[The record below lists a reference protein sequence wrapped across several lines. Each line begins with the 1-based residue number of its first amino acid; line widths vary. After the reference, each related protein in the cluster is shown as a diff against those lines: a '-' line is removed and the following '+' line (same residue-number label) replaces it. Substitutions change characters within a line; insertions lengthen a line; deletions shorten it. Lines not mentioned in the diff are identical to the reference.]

1 MKRGLCS
8 VLATIV
14 CTSLFVGCQGNDE
27 VDKNITEIKDNKV
40 TLTVLTNRTDIV
52 NTDLKA
58 FSDKYTE
65 NNPNVK
71 IEWQGITDYEGDTKV
86 RLNSSDY
93 GDVLLIPN
101 SLPVSELLT
110 YFEPL
115 GKSTDSEIK
124 DYKSNT
130 NKAVYDEESGEYTVY
145 GLTYGL
151 GAEGIVYNKAA
162 FKEAGIEELPKTLDE
177 LYEEAEKLKEVGI
190 IPLATNFNDKWPL
203 KEWFMY
209 GWMLSGNQNYKNESY
224 NEKDIFASDK
234 PLGKSLDVLYE
245 FVSNGWVE
253 EDLATTNW
261 EQSKVDLANGKIA
274 MAILGTWAIPQ
285 VQSLAENSEDIGF
298 MPVPTEDGTL
308 YSVCSPDW
316 ALAVS
321 NKSKHKDEAK
331 DFLYAFL
338 KSDCADV
345 NGFIPAKEGIESN
358 NTVIKEFLESRVTT
372 LVEEPATVEQEGKF
386 DLITNEGSIDI
397 WGGTFVQDS
406 ALAAKRSKEEFEKE
420 VDKLNNSW
428 NKAQETLEIK

>member
-86 RLNSSDY
+86 RINSSDY

-308 YSVCSPDW
+308 YSVCSSDW

-358 NTVIKEFLESRVTT
+358 NTVIKEFLESGVTT

-406 ALAAKRSKEEFEKE
+406 ALAAKRSREEFEKE

>member
-177 LYEEAEKLKEVGI
+177 L
-190 IPLATNFNDKWPL
+190 
-203 KEWFMY
+203 
-209 GWMLSGNQNYKNESY
+209 
-224 NEKDIFASDK
+224 
-234 PLGKSLDVLYE
+234 
-245 FVSNGWVE
+245 
-253 EDLATTNW
+253 
-261 EQSKVDLANGKIA
+261 
-274 MAILGTWAIPQ
+274 
-285 VQSLAENSEDIGF
+285 
-298 MPVPTEDGTL
+298 
-308 YSVCSPDW
+308 
-316 ALAVS
+316 
-321 NKSKHKDEAK
+321 
-331 DFLYAFL
+331 
-338 KSDCADV
+338 
-345 NGFIPAKEGIESN
+345 
-358 NTVIKEFLESRVTT
+358 
-372 LVEEPATVEQEGKF
+372 
-386 DLITNEGSIDI
+386 
-397 WGGTFVQDS
+397 
-406 ALAAKRSKEEFEKE
+406 
-420 VDKLNNSW
+420 
-428 NKAQETLEIK
+428 